1 MRQRILYAIKFMYV
15 MVSTAIAMTIIMASI
30 PISIPIWIVTGR
42 DFIGDSLERLH
53 KWGGKLLELQ

>member
-1 MRQRILYAIKFMYV
+1 MYV